1 MATIVKR
8 QRSDYLIKQGY
19 HKAAHLTAVVLIVAF
34 FTFPI
39 FWLFSTSF
47 KERIEVFRLPPKW
60 IFAPTLSNFEYIF
73 ETKPVL
79 KWLLNSVIISLG
91 TAVLSLVLG
100 VPAAYGLSRLKFR
113 GKGAL
118 LTSILL
124 IRALPPVVI
133 LLPFRVMMHSL
144 GLVGTRTAV
153 ILIDTIYNSAF
164 TVWLMSGIFE
174 QLPKGIEEAAYVDGC
189 SRLRTFWSIALPLTK
204 PGLVTAALFALI
216 LSWNDFLFAMSL
228 TSPATATLPLGILST
243 YGMLSVGWTYMTSM
257 CCVAIVPIL
266 LISLWLQRYYIS
278 GLTFGG
284 VK

>member
-1 MATIVKR
+1 MRKR
-8 QRSDYLIKQGY
+8 RPKRYLIKRGCREVGRLL
-19 HKAAHLTAVVLIVAF
+19 AIVLIVCF
-34 FTFPI
+34 FIFPI

-47 KERIEVFRLPPKW
+47 KERIDVFRLPPKW
-60 IFAPTLSNFEYIF
+60 VFSPTLSNFEYIF
-73 ETKPVL
+73 RTKPIL
-79 KWLLNSVIISLG
+79 NWTLNSMIISLG

-100 VPAAYGLSRLKFR
+100 VPAAYGISRLKFR
-113 GKGAL
+113 GKGVL
-118 LTSILL
+118 LTAILL

-133 LLPFRVMMHSL
+133 LLPFRVMMHSI
-144 GLVGTRTAV
+144 GLMGTRTAV
-153 ILIDTIYNSAF
+153 ILIDTVYNSAF

-174 QLPKGIEEAAYVDGC
+174 QLPRSIEEAAYVDGC
-189 SRLRTFWSIALPLTK
+189 SRLRTFWVIALPLTK

-243 YGMLSVGWTYMTSM
+243 YGILSVGWTYMTSM